1 MESYIDQLDSENLE
15 TRKQALLGL
24 IEASNTSSGP
34 LPIPNMI
41 KFFQLISIRLK
52 DKEIDIISSCI
63 QLLTGLLPD
72 FGPELETVFVPVI
85 PSLIEKLSDTRL
97 GISKSV
103 LKCLKGYVTE
113 TRNIENVLKYLVP

>member
-1 MESYIDQLDSENLE
+1 MDVYIEQLGSDREE
-15 TRKQALLGL
+15 TRKQALLHL
-24 IEASNTSSGP
+24 IEIASQNTGP

-52 DKEIDIISSCI
+52 DQEIDIISSCL
-63 QLLTGLLPD
+63 QLLAGILPD

-85 PSLIEKLSDTRL
+85 PSLVEKLSDNRL

-103 LKCLKGYVTE
+103 MKLLKSYVVE
-113 TRNIENVLKYLVP
+113 TRNLENIFKFLIP